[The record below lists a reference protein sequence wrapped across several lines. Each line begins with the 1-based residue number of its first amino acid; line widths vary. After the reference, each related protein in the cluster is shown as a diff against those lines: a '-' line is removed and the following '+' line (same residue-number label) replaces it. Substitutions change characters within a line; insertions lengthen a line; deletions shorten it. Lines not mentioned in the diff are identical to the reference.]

1 MMTDDE
7 RKVLEWLANGD
18 AGISSESIAFE
29 YLGIEY
35 KNCHP
40 PRDPSDLGRCLRL
53 IQKVPEVRNCVDTLA
68 TKNERWA
75 KAAKVWD
82 VIADSMAEEV
92 GIDWSKGMNA
102 IRTYNLM
109 KDAGL

>member
-1 MMTDDE
+1 MTDNE
-7 RKVLEWLANGD
+7 RKIIEWLANGRT
-18 AGISSESIAFE
+18 GISSKSLAFE
-29 YLGIEY
+29 FLGVEY
-35 KNCHP
+35 KRRHP
-40 PRDPSDLGRCLRL
+40 PLDPADLGRCLRL
-53 IQKVPEVRNCVDTLA
+53 IESIPETRSCVDTLA
-68 TKNERWA
+68 TKNPHWA